1 MNPRYFEYVFIALT
15 VIPLVCGVVALVQKQ
30 AAKVVVAWGLAAVA
44 SGLVAYKTPSLIL
57 GFVIEQMKDIPNL
70 KLTPEMAVLIALSVV
85 ALSQVVVIA
94 IFHKLLIHKPQEL
107 EVENKQA
114 AFWKSQWAKPTQLSD
129 MVMSPKSEHGE
140 AILLGVHQE
149 MGKVIGVRPG
159 TGGRLELGHT
169 LVVGPS
175 RSGKG
180 LLLTRNALNWKGSM
194 VFVDIKGDLYRTTAG
209 YRNTL
214 GKVFRLDPSGQG
226 HRYDPFK
233 ELAYSS
239 EALRS
244 AAALIMQTEQD
255 GSNKI
260 FGQRASSALFAG
272 LRGAFL
278 EGRPT
283 LLYLR
288 ELTRG
293 GIVGYVQRLI
303 QLDDEQIRDALVDF
317 IGTPPELLTVETFQD
332 DRFLS
337 SSWQNMITR
346 LGPLF
351 SQGILQMTSG
361 NDFYAKDLFS
371 SPCSLYLV
379 FNESEL
385 EFTGLA
391 FRVMLLAMITAL
403 IRVGDICPEE
413 VKETILFA
421 FDEAGRVPIPK
432 LPDLLSTV
440 AGRGMTAM
448 VFIQALSQL
457 EHSYEKDGAATIR
470 GNCHTQV
477 FYRPE
482 ELKTA
487 EYISERCGNTTLYEE
502 KRGVSSGESNNTFQ
516 WMSGS
521 TNKSANHSIDQR
533 ERALI
538 TTDEIMLIPSTQMFV
553 FASGHPPMQL
563 ERFEPF
569 RIASLKKRMA
579 MLAPKVQSLTSS
591 PAPKP
596 VEVLPAP
603 VLLESVVSSVDSAVP
618 IVPVVPVVPV
628 ASSITAFPAL
638 PEIPSIKPTFE
649 VQVSARRS
657 IPNKKR
663 SSNESPTPTEST
675 GGV

>member
-1 MNPRYFEYVFIALT
+1 MNPQYFEYVFMCLTIAPLGFGGIALCQKHPIKIALAWWCAAVGAGFIAYKAPSPLLDLIITQLKDIPHFKLT
-15 VIPLVCGVVALVQKQ
+15 VETALTITLSL
-30 AAKVVVAWGLAAVA
+30 VVVAQ
-44 SGLVAYKTPSLIL
+44 IL
-57 GFVIEQMKDIPNL
+57 
-70 KLTPEMAVLIALSVV
+70 
-85 ALSQVVVIA
+85 VIA
-94 IFHKLLIHKPQEL
+94 FFFKIFIRKPQDL
-107 EVENKQA
+107 EAETKQT
-114 AFWKSQWAKPTQLSD
+114 AFWKSEWAKPAELRD

-149 MGKVIGVRPG
+149 MSKVIGVRPG

-180 LLLTRNALNWKGSM
+180 LLLTRNALNWRGSM

-244 AAALIMQTEQD
+244 AAALIMQTDQD

-293 GIVGYVQRLI
+293 GIVGYVQHLV
-303 QLDDEQIRDALVDF
+303 QLKDQQIRDALVDF
-317 IGTPPELLTVETFQD
+317 IGTQPEALTVETFQD

-346 LGPLF
+346 LTPLF
-351 SQGILQMTSG
+351 SEGILQMTSG

-391 FRVMLLAMITAL
+391 FRVVLLAMITAL
-403 IRVGDICPEE
+403 IRVGDTCPEE
-413 VKETILFA
+413 VKENILFA

-440 AGRGMTAM
+440 AGRGMSAM
-448 VFIQALSQL
+448 VFVQALSQL
-457 EHSYEKDGAATIR
+457 EHSYERDGAATIR

-477 FYRPE
+477 FFRPE

-502 KRGVSSGESNNTFQ
+502 KRGVSSGESSQSFQ

-521 TNKSANHSIDQR
+521 TNKSANHSISQR

-538 TTDEIMLIPSTQMFV
+538 TTDEIMLVSSQQMFV
-553 FASGHPPMQL
+553 FASGHPPIQL

-569 RIASLKKRMA
+569 RIGSLKKRMD
-579 MLAPKVQSLTSS
+579 MLAPKVQVLTSS
-591 PAPKP
+591 
-596 VEVLPAP
+596 
-603 VLLESVVSSVDSAVP
+603 VSSAVSVPAHVPSSSVSANLVPDAPEALSTPSAV
-618 IVPVVPVVPV
+618 
-628 ASSITAFPAL
+628 
-638 PEIPSIKPTFE
+638 
-649 VQVSARRS
+649 
-657 IPNKKR
+657 
-663 SSNESPTPTEST
+663 ESPTVAPRRGSKRAVLNKAPLNTQDT
-675 GGV
+675 QGT